1 MRTKD
6 FKKNFKKFF
15 EENTPAL
22 LVISLTL
29 AFLYFSII
37 KGNIDDY
44 KTTEIDRAKVC
55 SEISIKGSDAFKT
68 VSEFWVGYDEHSD
81 VNDIID
87 TLRFNSQDNNEG
99 HKILGTVYIPGK
111 HFWDTPSCILRTQD
125 SSGDHAYDLM
135 DIFGFSTFNSNPSL
149 LDYTRKK
156 LQDYRDMVEERK
168 QKIEDD
174 KKKNEEEVK
183 KNNELIQKYKE
194 VTDK

>member
-68 VSEFWVGYDEHSD
+68 VSEF
-81 VNDIID
+81 
-87 TLRFNSQDNNEG
+87 
-99 HKILGTVYIPGK
+99 
-111 HFWDTPSCILRTQD
+111 
-125 SSGDHAYDLM
+125 
-135 DIFGFSTFNSNPSL
+135 
-149 LDYTRKK
+149 
-156 LQDYRDMVEERK
+156 
-168 QKIEDD
+168 
-174 KKKNEEEVK
+174 
-183 KNNELIQKYKE
+183 
-194 VTDK
+194 